1 MWVGQGEIIC
11 SLSHFLNY
19 YLMVIVYLRLLY
31 LFSWY
36 IMYIPAMYTSLHIY
50 QYSTLYYVSL
60 FLIFCFL
67 LDFKHVH
74 SFIGDNFLI
83 SPLIVSNQLDL
94 SVQVHVDD
102 FCIVWSNIC
111 LIQLIEMVYM
121 YRYIFPRLAEQSR
134 LIKSF

>member
-1 MWVGQGEIIC
+1 MCVGHGEIIC

-19 YLMVIVYLRLLY
+19 YLMVVVYLRLLY

-60 FLIFCFL
+60 FLIFRFL
-67 LDFKHVH
+67 LNFKHIH
-74 SFIGDNFLI
+74 SFIGDNFFNFTFNHQQ
-83 SPLIVSNQLDL
+83 SDL

-111 LIQLIEMVYM
+111 LIQLIEMVY
-121 YRYIFPRLAEQSR
+121 RYIFPRLVEQSG